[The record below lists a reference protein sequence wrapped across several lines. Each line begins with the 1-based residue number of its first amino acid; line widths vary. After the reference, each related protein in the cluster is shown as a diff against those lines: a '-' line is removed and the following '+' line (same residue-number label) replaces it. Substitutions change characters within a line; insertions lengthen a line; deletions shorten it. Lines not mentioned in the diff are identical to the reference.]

1 MIQLIENNKK
11 ELQEICKRHHVSR
24 LFLFGSAAKG
34 NFDPVKSDLD
44 MAVEFTDDIEP
55 VDYAENYFSLLEALE
70 NLFDKKVELLSLKAL
85 KNVIMIEEIEN
96 SKVQLYAA

>member
-55 VDYAENYFSLLEALE
+55 VDYAKNYFSLLEALE